1 MSETIQRLSSVALAG
16 PEPRWTLDSRVR
28 HLNHGSF
35 GAVPVAVQEEQ
46 QHLRSLMDGNPVRW
60 FASLT
65 DRIADARHQMA
76 ALLAVDPAKL
86 AFVYNAS
93 AGASVVFQ
101 MLMDQGPVD
110 VLVTNH
116 GYGAVTMGAQ
126 RLAQRTGGQMRTSQI
141 PLEATAAEAFAIL
154 DADLRQFR
162 PKLLVIDQ
170 VTSPTAR
177 AFSVDDICRRARELG
192 VLTLVDGAHSPGVL
206 VDPVCREADY
216 WIGNLHKFACSAR
229 GAAVIVTRGDGQ
241 ELFPLIDSWGAPH
254 PFPVRFDHNGT
265 MDVTAWITA
274 PFAWQHID
282 ETVGWAN
289 VRDASARLMDEACA
303 VVGGALE
310 GMVDDPV
317 PDVGQP
323 VGPMRLLRL
332 PGELGRDHPGADA
345 LRVPFSD
352 ATGIASAFTTF
363 EGRGYIRLSA
373 HIYNSIHDY
382 EYLATVGIPMLHK
395 WSVQL
400 VRGNAAQW
408 SPTFK
413 EIRWQRSIWRSPRQ
427 SVPLRSQ

>member
-46 QHLRSLMDGNPVRW
+46 QRLRSLMDRNPVRW

-126 RLAQRTGGQMRTSQI
+126 RLAQRTGGQVRTSQI
-141 PLEATAAEAFAIL
+141 PIEATAAEAFAIL

-162 PKLLVIDQ
+162 PKLLVVDQ
-170 VTSPTAR
+170 ITSPTAR

-229 GAAVIVTRGDGQ
+229 GAAVIVTRGALRPQRHDGRHRLDHRALRLAAHRRDGRLG
-241 ELFPLIDSWGAPH
+241 ERTRR
-254 PFPVRFDHNGT
+254 VRPSHGRSLRSGRRR
-265 MDVTAWITA
+265 
-274 PFAWQHID
+274 PRGH
-282 ETVGWAN
+282 G
-289 VRDASARLMDEACA
+289 RRPSARRRSA
-303 VVGGALE
+303 GR
-310 GMVDDPV
+310 
-317 PDVGQP
+317 PDAAAATTRRVGQ
-323 VGPMRLLRL
+323 GPPRCRR
-332 PGELGRDHPGADA
+332 PTR
-345 LRVPFSD
+345 
-352 ATGIASAFTTF
+352 AF
-363 EGRGYIRLSA
+363 
-373 HIYNSIHDY
+373 
-382 EYLATVGIPMLHK
+382 
-395 WSVQL
+395 Q
-400 VRGNAAQW
+400 
-408 SPTFK
+408 
-413 EIRWQRSIWRSPRQ
+413 
-427 SVPLRSQ
+427 